1 MFTRLNYVDM
11 DAARMDRVIELWRA
25 GIGGY
30 EGLTSGIFLLD
41 GDTGHTL
48 SIVMFETEALMR
60 ANETGGALKEMVA
73 QVGDLRLSTPQL
85 SFYEGRAEVPAGTAG
100 GIGYA
105 RVIYVT
111 IKPECLDQVAAG
123 WPGHVATYQAEA
135 GFRGARLLSDHA
147 TGRSISYSLWG
158 TKADVEANE
167 SSGAL
172 MATVE
177 PYKEM
182 IAVPPAKSYWD
193 VAVVIGEG

>member
-1 MFTRLNYVDM
+1 MFARLNYVDM
-11 DAARMDRVIELWRA
+11 EAARMDRVIELWRA

-41 GDTGHTL
+41 GDMGHTL

-60 ANETGGALKEMVA
+60 ANETGGALKQLVA
-73 QVGDLRLSTPQL
+73 QMGDLRLSTPQL

-100 GIGYA
+100 GIGHA
-105 RVIYVT
+105 RVIDVT

-135 GFRGARLLSDHA
+135 GFRGARLLGDRA

>member
-1 MFTRLNYVDM
+1 MFARLNYVDM
-11 DAARMDRVIELWRA
+11 DAARMDRVIELWRE

-48 SIVMFETEALMR
+48 SIVMFETEALMQ
-60 ANETGGALKEMVA
+60 ANETGGRLKELVA
-73 QVGDLRLSTPQL
+73 KVGDLRLSTPQL
-85 SFYEGRAEVPAGTAG
+85 SFYEGRAEVPAGTSG
-100 GIGYA
+100 GIGHA
-105 RVIYVT
+105 RVIDVT
-111 IKPECLDQVAAG
+111 IKPECLDQVTAG

-135 GFRGARLLSDHA
+135 GFRGARLLSDRK

-158 TKADVEANE
+158 AKADVEANE

-193 VAVVIGEG
+193 VAVVIGGG